1 MHPEEPGRPTP
12 ADGRGAGSGLPG
24 CYRHPERETG
34 VGCTRCG
41 RPVCPECMV
50 PAAVGFQCPDC
61 VHGTAAREERARQR
75 PRTSAG
81 ALLALGDGALVTK
94 VLIGIN
100 LAVFLLTQYL
110 APEWQLRLG
119 MVSWASAPNLP
130 GRGGVAQGPTE
141 WYRLVTAMFVHAGL
155 LHIATNMFSLWV
167 LGPQLE
173 RVLGRLRFL
182 ALYLL
187 SGLAG
192 NAFAYLLVG
201 GEMFTVGASGA
212 IFGLLGAT
220 AVLFKATRTPM
231 QPVIALLVVN
241 LVLSFALHG
250 NGPAGSN
257 TINIDWRA
265 HVGGLVMGAAVAI
278 GMFYAPRE
286 RRNLVQGLAVAGGV
300 AVVLL
305 MLLVGTARLPG

>member
-1 MHPEEPGRPTP
+1 MRPTP
-12 ADGRGAGSGLPG
+12 ADGQGQGSGLPG

-34 VGCTRCG
+34 VGCARCG

-50 PAAVGFQCPDC
+50 PASVGFQCPEC
-61 VHGTAAREERARQR
+61 VRGEAAREDRDRQR
-75 PRTSAG
+75 PRTTAG
-81 ALLALGDGALVTK
+81 AVLALGDGALVTK

-100 LAVFLLTQYL
+100 LAVFLFTEYL
-110 APEWQLRLG
+110 VTGWQARLG
-119 MVSWASAPNLP
+119 MVSWAQVP
-130 GRGGVAQGPTE
+130 GVRLGVAEGPTE
-141 WYRLVTAMFVHAGL
+141 WYRLVTAVFVHAGV

-173 RVLGRLRFL
+173 RLLGRLRFL
-182 ALYLL
+182 ALYLA

-201 GEMFTVGASGA
+201 REMFTVGASGA

-241 LVLSFALHG
+241 LVLSFSLHG
-250 NGPAGSN
+250 
-257 TINIDWRA
+257 IDWRA
-265 HVGGLVMGAAVAI
+265 HVGGLVAGAAIGA

-286 RRNLVQGLAVAGGV
+286 RRNLVQGLAVAGGL
-300 AVVLL
+300 AVTLL
-305 MLLVGTARLPG
+305 MLLAGTARLPG